1 LLSSFLSKSL
11 LGCPSVLC
19 ISELWNVKSICM
31 LMMETVWS
39 GGRHPVAVLI
49 ILTRHDV
56 YIGDPRSFV
65 QASCY
70 CRSALPRRPARQRGP
85 SPEPSS
91 ALFLLCYKRKMSA
104 SAQQSFRN
112 QLSGFRWAN
121 SVQDDSAAAAPPQ
134 GVLGRAW
141 GGLSGYI
148 PLRSEG
154 RSQEEEAYF
163 ALSVR
168 SGDNPSS

>member
-1 LLSSFLSKSL
+1 MLSSVLSESL
-11 LGCPSVLC
+11 PGWPSVLY
-19 ISELWNVKSICM
+19 ISKRCDANCICM
-31 LMMETVWS
+31 LMIETVWS

-56 YIGDPRSFV
+56 YIGDPRSAFH
-65 QASCY
+65 ASCC
-70 CRSALPRRPARQRGP
+70 CRSALSRRPAQQSKP
-85 SPEPSS
+85 SPKPSS
-91 ALFLLCYKRKMSA
+91 ALFLLCYRRKMSA

-168 SGDNPSS
+168 SGGNPFS